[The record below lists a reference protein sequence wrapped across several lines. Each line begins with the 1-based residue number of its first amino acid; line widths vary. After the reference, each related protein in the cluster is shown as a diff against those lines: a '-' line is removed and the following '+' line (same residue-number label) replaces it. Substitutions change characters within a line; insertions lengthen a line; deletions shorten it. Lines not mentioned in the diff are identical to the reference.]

1 MILLYLEIHKNI
13 EYVFF
18 TIGFFTSSTVHT
30 ICDSSVAE
38 SQDLSFIYEQ
48 QDAKLMTQCPK
59 CVDSR

>member
-30 ICDSSVAE
+30 ICDRSVAE
-38 SQDLSFIYEQ
+38 SQDL
-48 QDAKLMTQCPK
+48 KLHLRATGC
-59 CVDSR
+59 R